1 MVASLDE
8 EHPMMSH
15 QPFYSSQS
23 VKGNHFFRK
32 SQIYSSLYVLSL
44 LNAHIMIVASCVA
57 PAQKG
62 AY

>member
-1 MVASLDE
+1 MVASFDE

-44 LNAHIMIVASCVA
+44 LVAHIMIVASCVETEK
-57 PAQKG
+57 KG